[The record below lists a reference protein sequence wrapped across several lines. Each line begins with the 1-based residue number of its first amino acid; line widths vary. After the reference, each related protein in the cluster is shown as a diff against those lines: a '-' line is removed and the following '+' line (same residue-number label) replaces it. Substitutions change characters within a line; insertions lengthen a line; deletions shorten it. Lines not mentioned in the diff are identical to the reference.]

1 MKRVFL
7 AALAAGAI
15 LAAGAAQ
22 AATFVVSAMGNSST
36 DGSGLS
42 TIALTSGETFQVSV
56 DPTDLWSAGPLPR
69 WSNANGLTGN
79 RFATGSDESGQPAG
93 TLIGQNFGL
102 WTQNGLSAP
111 FGTLVG
117 ELNGVFE
124 VLGTNFNGV
133 AWNTGTL
140 NLFYW
145 DSNNFDN
152 SGSISANVT
161 AAIAALP
168 EPASWGLMILG
179 FGMTGAMY
187 RRRRT
192 MTSTA

>member
-15 LAAGAAQ
+15 LAAGAAH

-36 DGSGLS
+36 DGAGLS

-79 RFATGSDESGQPAG
+79 RLATGSDESGQPAG
-93 TLIGQNFGL
+93 TLIGQDFGL

-117 ELNGVFE
+117 ELNGVFK

-140 NLFYW
+140 NLLYW

-152 SGSISANVT
+152 SGSISAEVT
-161 AAIAALP
+161 SAIAALP

>member
-69 WSNANGLTGN
+69 WSNANGLTAN

-152 SGSISANVT
+152 SGSISADVT

>member
-1 MKRVFL
+1 MKRAFL
-7 AALAAGAI
+7 AALAAGAV
-15 LAAGAAQ
+15 LAASVAHS
-22 AATFVVSAMGNSST
+22 ATFVVSAMGNSST
-36 DGSGLS
+36 DGVGLS
-42 TIALTSGETFQVSV
+42 TIALTSGETFHVSV

-93 TLIGQNFGL
+93 TLIGQDFGL

-117 ELNGVFE
+117 ELNGVFK
-124 VLGTNFNGV
+124 VLGTNFNGA

-152 SGSISANVT
+152 TGSITADIT
-161 AAIAALP
+161 AAAAALP

-187 RRRRT
+187 RRRRA